1 MSEPTVSAFPRSGL
15 QPAVF
20 PETEIV
26 PESAMATGGHSRPF
40 DVAGRELQS
49 WLRWVRGPKCRGIS
63 LPTFDNEGTGG

>member
-49 WLRWVRGPKCRGIS
+49 WLRWVRGP
-63 LPTFDNEGTGG
+63 

>member
-1 MSEPTVSAFPRSGL
+1 MSEPTVSAFPRSGP

-40 DVAGRELQS
+40 DVAGREPQS
-49 WLRWVRGPKCRGIS
+49 WLRWVSAEMSRNIIAYLRQ
-63 LPTFDNEGTGG
+63 